1 MLQIIFDNA
10 VFAEKKSN
18 LYICWSGQM
27 TTKYYFDHF
36 NRISSNV
43 SNHTSVRASFL
54 QQMTEVK
61 SLLLDKNE
69 RKYYFACSFVK

>member
-1 MLQIIFDNA
+1 
-10 VFAEKKSN
+10 
-18 LYICWSGQM
+18 M

-54 QQMTEVK
+54 QQMIEVK